1 MGEPQGWDELP
12 CKYEDVDEVD
22 DDREESDEEAKARL
36 QQERCDSCRQQ
47 AEQFG
52 ETVDCD
58 LCGVIDDEMEEQI
71 PVPVD
76 ELDNP
81 PEDTIPF

>member
-12 CKYEDVDEVD
+12 CKYEEID
-22 DDREESDEEAKARL
+22 DDYEESDEEAKARL